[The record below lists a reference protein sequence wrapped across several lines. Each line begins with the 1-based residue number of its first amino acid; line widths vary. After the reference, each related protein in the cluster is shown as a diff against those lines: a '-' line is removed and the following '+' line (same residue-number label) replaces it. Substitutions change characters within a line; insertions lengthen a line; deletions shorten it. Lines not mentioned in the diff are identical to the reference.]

1 MTGNRLHSFGRLRGG
16 FPLSLRGG
24 GRGSATCVRMRRHAA
39 WDFGFTW
46 ALRNAKMPYSHE
58 FHGGHIHNPYVEQRL
73 CASRQLMSTVT
84 ESATSSC
91 GVGVAG
97 STNSRPLFHL
107 LTAKTRSALEEAAE
121 NFIQGERR
129 RLYAIY
135 RPSPS
140 GDDSLMPS
148 PYDYVCVLQRLS
160 ACGMG
165 VTSKIV
171 YLILAELLKKPL
183 HPSQAGTEWD
193 LPEEA
198 AVNVQARALEAVMSG
213 LEGLDALAFAQSCLM
228 PPLSSTT
235 GTDGSCHSGE
245 MVLIHAIHRQLKG
258 SGVNPTPVGVNGRI
272 IDGRLIVTP
281 FVVAAVAAALI
292 RCNTNT
298 EKQQAFELLQLASI
312 ARLRGL
318 NLFDENVA
326 ERCAEAAALIGDAET
341 VTRIIFILYRARGVL
356 GQSVSSENAAGEN
369 ADDGVINSKGKGGG
383 SLWDR
388 VFLGLGLPTSAEK
401 RTEGDGDAAFRRA
414 TVRLLK
420 SVIHAALRRP
430 NATDSREES
439 LTAIRE
445 AVRLFGSLRMGCDW
459 DGTASMAVELLTQ
472 MGVETRRYLDHEPH
486 DGDMEPL
493 FYLHREALRVVI
505 VLWDALPSR
514 PSAYQHSVYAACAT
528 LAMKCYLVEVSIST
542 ENGMTV
548 PVLAVPFFSSRIK
561 QLDYLVAAI
570 TAALDLFDSMS
581 PECQVQQMHLAVTFS
596 AAAVAISS
604 VRPNDGSIIEHIFSR
619 LKELFLRTGLLT
631 TNPTDMMSR
640 FSSLGDQGTVCGALW
655 LYMVLSAGLLPVLLG
670 EGEKMHAGEVLGEEM
685 DKWVA
690 SALPSQRRLLWELL
704 SSPVFHAY
712 FSLMPSLLAVMVSAV
727 ELAVDTARTSPERR
741 SEAVAMLRFLYSQRS
756 CDSVADAT
764 ARAIADRLLSS
775 LLRFGVT
782 TASATDIA
790 EKCSRDLETNFASE
804 EVILVI
810 GASGIQN
817 ARGTKRD
824 LLELLRE
831 MASSCETAGVSLHV
845 GSSGAF
851 TRRLILTL
859 DAVLLLVELSLRSDD
874 GKCINEGALE
884 VLSWLQ
890 QCPPLDPLFH
900 QVLIMTPNSCVA
912 SLSVEMTRE
921 RRYSAWSQRF
931 KDGVGESCAIA
942 LALADRITNPA
953 RASRVAVFLWD
964 NDDEDDAD
972 DGAGRHTGAKTRYA
986 LLSRHGV
993 RPLSQRRAQV
1003 QRAKA
1008 DVMEILRA
1016 SFPPGSF
1023 TARHRRDQKKLCV
1036 KSSFERRGVVSPSSH
1051 IP

>member
-1 MTGNRLHSFGRLRGG
+1 MAGNRLHSCGLLRGG
-16 FPLSLRGG
+16 FPLLLRGG
-24 GRGSATCVRMRRHAA
+24 GRGSAACVRMRRHAA
-39 WDFGFTW
+39 WDVGFTW
-46 ALRNAKMPYSHE
+46 ALRSAKMPYSHE
-58 FHGGHIHNPYVEQRL
+58 FHGGHIRNPYMEQRL
-73 CASRQLMSTVT
+73 GAWQQLTSKFTDP
-84 ESATSSC
+84 ATSSC

-97 STNSRPLFHL
+97 PTNSRPLFLL
-107 LTAKTRSALEEAAE
+107 LTAKTRSAMEEAAE
-121 NFIQGERR
+121 NFIRNERR

-171 YLILAELLKKPL
+171 YLILVELLKKPL

-193 LPEEA
+193 LPEDA
-198 AVNVQARALEAVMSG
+198 AVNVQAKALEAVMSG
-213 LEGLDALAFAQSCLM
+213 LVGCDALAFAQSCLM

-235 GTDGSCHSGE
+235 GTDVSRHSGE
-245 MVLIHAIHRQLKG
+245 MVLLHAIHRQLKG
-258 SGVNPTPVGVNGRI
+258 SDVNPTPLGVNGGS
-272 IDGRLIVTP
+272 IDSRLMVTP

-318 NLFDENVA
+318 NVFDENVA

-356 GQSVSSENAAGEN
+356 GQLVSSENAAGEN
-369 ADDGVINSKGKGGG
+369 ADDGVINIESRGGG

-388 VFLGLGLPTSAEK
+388 VFLGLGLPASAEK
-401 RTEGDGDAAFRRA
+401 RTEGDGDAAFHRA

-430 NATDSREES
+430 NSTDSREES

-445 AVRLFGSLRMGCDW
+445 AVRLFDSLRMGCDW

-493 FYLHREALRVVI
+493 FYLHRETLRVTI

-514 PSAYQHSVYAACAT
+514 PSAYQHSVYAACAV
-528 LAMKCYLVEVSIST
+528 LAMKCYLLEVTIST

-548 PVLAVPFFSSRIK
+548 PVLAVPFLSSRIK

-570 TAALDLFDSMS
+570 TATLDLFDSMS
-581 PECQVQQMHLAVTFS
+581 PECQVQQMHLAMTFS

-604 VRPNDGSIIEHIFSR
+604 VRPNDGCIIERIFSR
-619 LKELFLRTGLLT
+619 LKELFLRAGLLT

-655 LYMVLSAGLLPVLLG
+655 LYMVLSAGLFPVLSG
-670 EGEKMHAGEVLGEEM
+670 EEEKTHAGEVLGEGM
-685 DKWVA
+685 DKWVK
-690 SALPSQRRLLWELL
+690 SALPIHRMLLWELL
-704 SSPVFHAY
+704 STPVYHAY
-712 FSLMPSLLAVMVSAV
+712 FSLMPSLLNLMVSAV
-727 ELAVDTARTSPERR
+727 GLVVDNARTSPERR
-741 SEAVAMLRFLYSQRS
+741 SEAVAMLRFLYGQRW

-764 ARAIADRLLSS
+764 ARTIADRLLSS
-775 LLRFGVT
+775 LLQFGVT

-790 EKCSRDLETNFASE
+790 EKCLSDLGLNVASE

-824 LLELLRE
+824 LLEILRE
-831 MASSCETAGVSLHV
+831 MASSCETAGGSLHV
-845 GSSGAF
+845 GPSGVF

-859 DAVLLLVELSLRSDD
+859 DAVILLVELSSRSGN
-874 GKCINEGALE
+874 GKCIDEGALE

-900 QVLIMTPNSCVA
+900 QVLAMTPNSCVS

-921 RRYSAWSQRF
+921 RRYSVRGQEFR
-931 KDGVGESCAIA
+931 DGVGESCAIA
-942 LALADRITNPA
+942 LALADRIKNPA
-953 RASRVAVFLWD
+953 QASRVAVFLWD
-964 NDDEDDAD
+964 NDDEDDAGD
-972 DGAGRHTGAKTRYA
+972 EAGRHTGAKTRHA
-986 LLSRHGV
+986 LLLRHGV
-993 RPLSQRRAQV
+993 RSLSQRRAQV

-1016 SFPPGSF
+1016 SFPLGSSS
-1023 TARHRRDQKKLCV
+1023 ARHRRDQKKTCV
-1036 KSSFERRGVVSPSSH
+1036 KSSFERRGVVSSPSQ